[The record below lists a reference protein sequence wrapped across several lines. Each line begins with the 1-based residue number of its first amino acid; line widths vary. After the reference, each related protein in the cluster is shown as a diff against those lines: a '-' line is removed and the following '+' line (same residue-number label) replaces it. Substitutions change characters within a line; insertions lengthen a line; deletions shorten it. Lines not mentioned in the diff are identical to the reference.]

1 MTTDV
6 ELIER
11 LIDRE
16 GGFVDHPADRGGVT
30 KFGVTRPLF
39 KLWRK
44 EIGGYVPRTDD
55 ELATAIRNL
64 KRAEAAE
71 IYRVMV
77 YDRHRLGEIAAV
89 QLRAHVLDC
98 LVLHGPI
105 AVRWL
110 QRAAEVEPDGLVGPV
125 TLGAVNGEIW
135 LTLNDRLFATRLR
148 YLAKI
153 VRRDPTQAVFLPGWI
168 NRALEFL

>member
-1 MTTDV
+1 MTTDA

-16 GGFVDHPADRGGVT
+16 GDYVDHPADRGGPT
-30 KFGVTRPLF
+30 NFGVTGPLL

-55 ELATAIRNL
+55 QLRDAIRNL

-71 IYRVMV
+71 IYRVMIF
-77 YDRHRLGEIAAV
+77 DRHRLGEITSV
-89 QLRAHVLDC
+89 ELREHLLDC
-98 LVLHGPI
+98 LVLHGPV
-105 AVRWL
+105 ALRWL
-110 QRAAEVEPDGLVGPV
+110 QSAASVAADGIVGPI
-125 TLGAVNGEIW
+125 TLAAVNGGIW
-135 LTLNDRLFATRLR
+135 LELSDRLFAARLR
-148 YLAKI
+148 YLARI
-153 VRRDPTQAVFLPGWI
+153 VRRDPTQATFLPGWV